1 MLKKELGRIKRHNR
15 LRKKVIGTPERPRVS
30 VHRSLKNLYVQAID
44 DTAQKTLASC
54 STQCEPVIKAGA
66 KSGGNLKAAHQLGLA
81 FGAILKEKGLGK
93 VSFDR
98 GGYLY
103 HGRVKALADALR
115 EVGIQ
120 V

>member
-1 MLKKELGRIKRHNR
+1 MLKKELGRIKRHYR
-15 LRKKVIGTPERPRVS
+15 LRKKVIGSSERPRVC

-44 DTAQKTLASC
+44 DLTQKTLAAC
-54 STQCEPVIKAGA
+54 STQSAELTKAGV

-81 FGAILKEKGLGK
+81 FAAILKEKGLAK

-115 EVGIQ
+115 EAGIQ